1 MVILPSGGAGNLFN
15 SANTLHR
22 SKDRSDQKNLFKDV
36 LAKYGG
42 ERLASDIGFPR
53 IKRNLEI
60 WSLYRIFVYLEYLWW
75 DDFIFKIVFQIKHF
89 FLFLTQLAA
98 HQRPL
103 SRISKVFLC
112 MFESKYCASWTWILC
127 CLDKN
132 IISFESIY
140 LMFISG
146 HTFQGQNLEAMF
158 GYTFWGQ
165 NNLCNYGYICI

>member
-1 MVILPSGGAGNLFN
+1 MEPATYSIQRIHSTDLKTGLIKRTFSKMFSQNMEESAWPPILDFLELSVTWK
-15 SANTLHR
+15 S
-22 SKDRSDQKNLFKDV
+22 DRSIEFLFTSNI
-36 LAKYGG
+36 YGG
-42 ERLASDIGFPR
+42 MI
-53 IKRNLEI
+53 
-60 WSLYRIFVYLEYLWW
+60 LYSKLYSRSNI
-75 DDFIFKIVFQIKHF
+75 F

-132 IISFESIY
+132 IISYESIY

-146 HTFQGQNLEAMF
+146 HTFQGQNLGARLLHIL
-158 GYTFWGQ
+158 GPK
-165 NNLCNYGYICI
+165 